1 MPLIPASSE
10 GTRQD
15 PGFLGE
21 SNKACGQKVYLFENS
36 YILLNNACCFS
47 EKKTNCRSVSFF
59 CVVRADEKGTVE
71 GAEEPCSLVGV
82 APVPKASL

>member
-15 PGFLGE
+15 PGLC
-21 SNKACGQKVYLFENS
+21 NKACGRKVYLIENS

-47 EKKTNCRSVSFF
+47 GRTSCRSLGRSVSFF